1 MIYLK
6 QRGQMVDK
14 TGTVDTAMIIQLAV
28 KGSLTMKQIETENFI
43 NTSDNR
49 LVDNS
54 IKNSPIKNGN

>member
-1 MIYLK
+1 
-6 QRGQMVDK
+6 MVDK

-54 IKNSPIKNGN
+54 IKNAPIKNEN